1 VTPAADRALA
11 AKELR
16 VLLPLWL
23 AALATVAAGFLIAAP
38 RIRAA
43 GLLAYGFGSLALGAL
58 SMGHEYGY
66 RTVGV
71 LLAQPIARRRVLLIK
86 LSVLTPLLL
95 ILAVT
100 AWYAPF
106 NTDEL
111 RRLSG
116 WRHHS
121 VMLLPFVTGLF
132 VAPWLTMVSRSALAG
147 VVFAG
152 SLPGILSVGGSLAG
166 MAWFGIG
173 DANVEPFRA
182 WFWLG
187 GMVILCVVSATMG
200 WRGFLRLEAIEG
212 TGAEVRMPGWFRPQP
227 RPPAR
232 HPVWLLIRKEL
243 HLQQMTFVI
252 VLLFAIGWSGLSLA
266 KDTVPAF
273 ADAPLVPVTVIYLVL
288 LSIVIG
294 SLASA
299 EERHLGVLQWQVLLP
314 VAAWQQWVVKAGT
327 ALALG
332 LLFGVGVPILLHSV
346 SPAPDDFAA
355 GALWRQNAGLVVVL
369 TACSLYVSSLSTSG
383 LRAMVAAFPIAIAL
397 LTLVH
402 WVMVALI
409 DPATGVKWLA
419 QAALAS
425 LALVLAYRNHI
436 AIA

>member
-1 VTPAADRALA
+1 MTAGAERALA

-16 VLLPLWL
+16 ALLPLWL
-23 AALATVAAGFLIAAP
+23 AALGTTAAGFISSDPQILV
-38 RIRAA
+38 A
-43 GLLAYGFGSLALGAL
+43 GLLAYGVGSLALGAL

-71 LLAQPIARRRVLLIK
+71 LLAQPIARQRVFLIK
-86 LSVLTPLLL
+86 LGVLMPLLL

-106 NTDEL
+106 NSDEL

-121 VMLLPFVTGLF
+121 VTLIPVVTALSL
-132 VAPWLTMVSRSALAG
+132 APWLTMMSRSALAG
-147 VVFAG
+147 VVFAA
-152 SLPGILSVGGSLAG
+152 SLPGILAVAGNLAG
-166 MAWFGIG
+166 MAWFGIAHP
-173 DANVEPFRA
+173 DVEPFRA

-187 GMVILCVVSATMG
+187 GMSILCVVSAIMN
-200 WRGFLRLEAIEG
+200 WRGFMRLEAIEG
-212 TGAEVRMPGWFRPQP
+212 TRADVRMPGWFRPQP

-232 HPVWLLIRKEL
+232 HPVWVLIWKEL

-252 VLLFAIGWSGLSLA
+252 VLLFAIGWSALSLL

-273 ADAPLVPVTVIYLVL
+273 ADAPLVPVTVIYLVF

-314 VAAWQQWVVKAGT
+314 LAAWQQWTVKAGT

-332 LLFGVGVPILLHSV
+332 LLFGVGVPILLNYA
-346 SPAPDDFAA
+346 SPAPDHFDG
-355 GALWRQNAGLVVVL
+355 GALWHQNAKFVVVL
-369 TACSLYVSSLSTSG
+369 TAFALYVSSLSTSG
-383 LRAMVAAFPIAIAL
+383 LRAMVAAFPLAVAL
-397 LTLVH
+397 LALVH
-402 WVMVALI
+402 WVLVVLI
-409 DPATGVKWLA
+409 DTAPAVLWLG
-419 QAALAS
+419 QALLAS
-425 LALVLAYRNHI
+425 VALVLAYRNHI
-436 AIA
+436 AIT